1 MGCSADVDGLS
12 VGRWGAIVK
21 SRDHEQRS
29 RGSRM
34 PMAGGS
40 RLAGAGHGAGD
51 PVAVVVVEIHE
62 AGADHWWTSHR
73 VDLVLDHRRPG
84 PSVYEAEMVAGHH
97 LLQGTDHAC
106 ECGGDA
112 LPSLILR

>member
-1 MGCSADVDGLS
+1 MACCADMVGLS
-12 VGRWGAIVK
+12 VGRRGAIVK
-21 SRDHEQRS
+21 SRDHGQRK
-29 RGSRM
+29 RGPRM

-40 RLAGAGHGAGD
+40 RSAGAGHGDGG

-97 LLQGTDHAC
+97 LLSGSDHAC
-106 ECGGDA
+106 GCGGDA
-112 LPSLILR
+112 LPSLMLR